1 MKASSKY
8 AISTSAAALVGIALQ
23 FLPRAVA
30 ATPDDLFNR
39 FFANVLDGRPCYA
52 RTYDDTYLKAHSAQR
67 VQRIEI
73 DLSKNNSDGTPNTSD
88 RFELGFALMLKT
100 SPEWYGQAA
109 SCKTS
114 TAGFECF
121 LEADG
126 GLFRLTPTDNGGLRL
141 KTGETG
147 LALEGSDAIELSG
160 KSGDDRVFDL
170 VPSKAECEAATAFF
184 ESGNE

>member
-1 MKASSKY
+1 MKPSLKR
-8 AISTSAAALVGIALQ
+8 AISFFAAALAGIASQ
-23 FLPRAVA
+23 FLPLAAA

-52 RTYDDTYLKAHSAQR
+52 RTYDETYLKAHDAQR

-73 DLSKNNSDGTPNTSD
+73 DLSKTNSDGTPNTSD
-88 RFELGFALMLKT
+88 RFELGFALVLKT

-121 LEADG
+121 
-126 GLFRLTPTDNGGLRL
+126 
-141 KTGETG
+141 
-147 LALEGSDAIELSG
+147 
-160 KSGDDRVFDL
+160 
-170 VPSKAECEAATAFF
+170 
-184 ESGNE
+184 